1 MSSGRF
7 NDGAKDNELGSR
19 AHTKR
24 QLNQP
29 MNLRELAA
37 AYGMAY
43 NRARSLSFE
52 AGFPMVRG
60 LVFPEAFEAWMG
72 QGPRSRRDA
81 NPQPNAV
88 GTVREPGRRSG
99 SQASWRRIEQSLHA
113 AGLLP
118 E

>member
-1 MSSGRF
+1 MTPEQYRS
-7 NDGAKDNELGSR
+7 DAMV
-19 AHTKR
+19 KR

-60 LVFPEAFEAWMG
+60 LVFPEAFEKWMG
-72 QGPRSRRDA
+72 QGPRSRKDA
-81 NPQPNAV
+81 NLQPNAV
-88 GTVREPGRRSG
+88 GTVREPGRRSD
-99 SQASWRRIEQSLHA
+99 SRVAWQQIAQSLRDE
-113 AGLLP
+113 GLLRG
-118 E
+118 